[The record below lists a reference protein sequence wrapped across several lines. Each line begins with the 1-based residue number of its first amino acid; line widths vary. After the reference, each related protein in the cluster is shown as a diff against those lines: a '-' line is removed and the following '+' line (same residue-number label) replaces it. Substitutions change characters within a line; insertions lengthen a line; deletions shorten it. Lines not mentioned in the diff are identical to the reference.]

1 MGLLNKRGMDKFSD
15 VYQEY
20 YKTHRGKKGESA
32 PDATELGRLADGN
45 LHKGA
50 EEAIQIIGVWDTV
63 NFHGAGIGSEK
74 FEFWNQRLSDKV
86 GHGFHALSLDE
97 TREAF
102 LPVLW
107 ESTNPNAKQVW
118 FCGTHEIGGGDKDSS
133 MADIALGW
141 MIAECHNTGKLSF
154 VDIDIKNS
162 MSPATEWYLL
172 DSSRPPV
179 QVATAEWN
187 TADRHTRSK
196 SFFGRLLGVFKNFG
210 GRAQNVFWN
219 LTNLILPWKSGVRKP
234 NKGGLVPGATNEYIH
249 RSIQNRDLD
258 AWPCG
263 PIEKRES
270 PGTRWIVRHN
280 KSKLQVTANDIVEND
295 FEARMRPVTQPLP

>member
-1 MGLLNKRGMDKFSD
+1 MGLLNKRGMDRFGA

-20 YKTHRGKKGESA
+20 YKTRRGKKGKSK
-32 PDATELGRLADGN
+32 PDTTRLQELAGN
-45 LHKGA
+45 DLHVGVEK
-50 EEAIQIIGVWDTV
+50 AIEIVGVWDTV
-63 NFHGAGIGSEK
+63 DFHGAGIGGEK
-74 FEFWNQRLSDKV
+74 FEFWNEKLSGNV

-107 ESTNPNAKQVW
+107 ESAKATNSKAKQVW
-118 FCGTHEIGGGDKDSS
+118 FCGTHEIGGGDQDSS

-154 VDIDIKNS
+154 VDIDIKNNR
-162 MSPATEWYLL
+162 SPATEWYLL
-172 DSSRPPV
+172 DSSRPLV
-179 QVATAEWN
+179 QEATDGWK
-187 TADRHTRSK
+187 TAGRQTRSK
-196 SFFGRLLGVFKNFG
+196 SFFGRLLGVFINFG
-210 GRAQNVFWN
+210 GSAQNIFWN
-219 LTNLILPWKSGVRKP
+219 LTNLVLPWKSGVRTP
-234 NKGGLVPGATNEYIH
+234 NKGGLMPGETNECIH

-270 PGTRWIVRHN
+270 PDTRWIVRHN
-280 KSKLQVTANDIVEND
+280 KSELQVTENDIVEND
-295 FEARMRPVTQPLP
+295 FEARMRPVA